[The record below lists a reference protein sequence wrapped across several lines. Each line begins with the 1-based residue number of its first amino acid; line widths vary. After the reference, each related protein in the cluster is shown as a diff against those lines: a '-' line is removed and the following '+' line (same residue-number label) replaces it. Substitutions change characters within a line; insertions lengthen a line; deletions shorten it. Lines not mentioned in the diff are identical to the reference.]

1 MASIKKDSR
10 NISKSIVKERFRPV
24 LNDTFSESF
33 KILLV
38 RFQHSL
44 PINHREFIVQEI
56 NETKEYICI
65 VMSTLIQRTDQEI
78 LMSFVASCIEDA
90 AERLGLDYAEVYGRM
105 KAVGMIE
112 NYIIP
117 HYDVLH
123 TESRA
128 NVTNGIIDTLK
139 RWEEQ

>member
-1 MASIKKDSR
+1 
-10 NISKSIVKERFRPV
+10 
-24 LNDTFSESF
+24 
-33 KILLV
+33 
-38 RFQHSL
+38 
-44 PINHREFIVQEI
+44 
-56 NETKEYICI
+56 
-65 VMSTLIQRTDQEI
+65 MSTLIQRTEQEI
-78 LMSFVASCIEDA
+78 LMGFVASCIEGVADK
-90 AERLGLDYAEVYGRM
+90 LDVDYAEVYERM
-105 KAVGMIE
+105 KAVGLIE

>member
-1 MASIKKDSR
+1 
-10 NISKSIVKERFRPV
+10 
-24 LNDTFSESF
+24 
-33 KILLV
+33 
-38 RFQHSL
+38 
-44 PINHREFIVQEI
+44 
-56 NETKEYICI
+56 
-65 VMSTLIQRTDQEI
+65 MSTLIQRTDQEI

-90 AERLGLDYAEVYGRM
+90 AEKLGLDYAEVYARM

-112 NYIIP
+112 KYIIP
-117 HYDVLH
+117 HYGVLH

>member
-1 MASIKKDSR
+1 
-10 NISKSIVKERFRPV
+10 
-24 LNDTFSESF
+24 
-33 KILLV
+33 
-38 RFQHSL
+38 
-44 PINHREFIVQEI
+44 
-56 NETKEYICI
+56 
-65 VMSTLIQRTDQEI
+65 MSTLIQRTDQEI

-90 AERLGLDYAEVYGRM
+90 AEKLGLDYAEVYARM

-128 NVTNGIIDTLK
+128 NVTTGIIDTLK
-139 RWEEQ
+139 CWEEQK